1 MVHKWV
7 EPVKVIKMKIRIAT
21 ILFLVMF
28 SLTPLYAQRTP
39 GVTNKTKGDFRDDLQ
54 VVLGDE
60 RARTWGLPT
69 RLEIDPNRNRLY
81 LTESFGEI
89 SVFDSETL
97 RRVHTFAAH
106 SQRCLDVAL
115 LDDGKQLV
123 SVATDGDVRLWDLQ
137 APEPKLL
144 DTYSLS
150 DSAEPIWLKIS
161 RAFKSKLFA
170 VRSDKQLGLFEIK
183 DDKIVFRSDA
193 RARNKQVP
201 YVFGL
206 SPDGRW
212 LVTSET
218 LETSENIEVDGASY
232 GYSDAK
238 MFLWDL
244 SEQKP
249 KPTFITNCKA
259 VERLYFLNDSQFVTE
274 DPYFL
279 PKRKSQTWS
288 VVNAQLRI
296 DSNDTT
302 TSAIFGD
309 AAISADGLLKAITS
323 DGKVVVLARQADQ
336 WIERGRLDAK
346 QVFSMAFL
354 GDDLI
359 TCSGPVLRRWRWQG
373 GKYQETPPPIGH
385 SDSVA
390 TIDFDRDGRSIISTS
405 DADVFRWS
413 VTDGKLENLTPVA
426 LSDNRALNEIG
437 FAPFQRGML
446 NIKSEPAGNRVLEGR
461 VFDKDLKET
470 SFRIDFGENYRDAGW
485 CAAVHPTKAI
495 VATGHW
501 DSKIRVWDIEQASA
515 PKMLFEWQAHTGH
528 VCDVAFSPDGS
539 CIASVGWDHQTEIW
553 NIDYDSMKATAGLQL
568 EDKAHTDILRSVAY
582 SPSGKFLA
590 SGGEDGLVLLW
601 DLTSSKLDPTVL
613 SYPEK
618 LSKSRLVSKSIG
630 SLQYSKAEDKL
641 LTASGG
647 GRVTQWDTST
657 GQITH
662 SWQLPGWI
670 WQARYSPDEKTIAT
684 ANNDGTVYLLKNP
697 LRQ

>member
-1 MVHKWV
+1 
-7 EPVKVIKMKIRIAT
+7 MKIRIAT
-21 ILFLVMF
+21 ILFFGML
-28 SLTPLYAQRTP
+28 SLTPLYAQR
-39 GVTNKTKGDFRDDLQ
+39 VAVVADKTIGDFRKDLLT
-54 VVLGDE
+54 VLGEE

-69 RLEIDPNRNRLY
+69 RLEIDSHRNRLY

-89 SVFDSETL
+89 SVFDTETL
-97 RRVHTFAAH
+97 HRVYTFAAH
-106 SQRCLDVAL
+106 SQRCLDLAL

-123 SVATDGDVRLWDLQ
+123 SVATDGKICLWDIQ
-137 APEPKLL
+137 AADPKLL
-144 DTYSLS
+144 DTYSVS

-170 VRSDKQLGLFEIK
+170 VSYDKQLSLFEIK

-193 RARNKQVP
+193 RARNKQVS

-218 LETSENIEVDGASY
+218 LETGETVEVDGVSY
-232 GYSDAK
+232 GYRDAK

-296 DSNDTT
+296 DSSDAT

-309 AAISADGLLKAITS
+309 AAISSNGLLKAITS
-323 DGKVVVLARQADQ
+323 DGKVVVLAQQADQ
-336 WIERGRLDAK
+336 WIERGRLDAN
-346 QVFSMAFL
+346 QVFSMAFH

-373 GKYQETPPPIGH
+373 GKYQEATPPIGH
-385 SDSVA
+385 SGRVV
-390 TIDFDRDGRSIISTS
+390 TIDFDRHGRGLISTS
-405 DADVFRWS
+405 DANGLRWS
-413 VTDGKLENLTPVA
+413 VTDGKFETLTAVA
-426 LSDNRALNEIG
+426 LSDNRAMNELDFI
-437 FAPFQRGML
+437 PFQRSML
-446 NIKSEPAGNRVLEGR
+446 NIKTQTAGNRLLEGR
-461 VFDKDLKET
+461 MFDKDLKEM
-470 SFRIDFGENYRDAGW
+470 SFKIDFGNNYRDAGW
-485 CAAVHPTKAI
+485 CAAVHPTAAI

-501 DSKIRVWDIEQASA
+501 DSKIRMWVLEEAST
-515 PKMLFEWQAHTGH
+515 PKMLFEWQAHNGH
-528 VCDVAFSPDGS
+528 VCDVEFSPDGS
-539 CIASVGWDHQTEIW
+539 CIASVGWDHQTKIW
-553 NIDYDSMKATAGLQL
+553 NINYESMMATAGLQL
-568 EDKAHTDILRSVAY
+568 DNKAHTDILRSVAY

-601 DLTSSKLDPTVL
+601 DLMSGKLDPTVL

-618 LSKSRLVSKSIG
+618 LSKSWLVDKTIG
-630 SLQYSKAEDKL
+630 SLQYSEAEDKI
-641 LTASGG
+641 LTANGG

-657 GQITH
+657 GQIAH

-670 WQARYSPDEKTIAT
+670 WQARYSPDEKIIAT

-697 LRQ
+697 LQE